1 MGKVGWLLALIYV
14 VCVALRLARFNLSTG
29 GETSWKDNFFEGV
42 PSPAG
47 GILVLS
53 PLIYEISGFDI
64 VNINY
69 KLVTP
74 IIFMLT
80 SILLIS
86 KIPTY
91 SFKKIVVPRSTTIFL
106 LFGIVLLFGLL
117 LIFPF
122 KVLALGCVI
131 YILMVPLSIFH
142 FLKLKKNLKNI
153 KNYSEEEPEDV
164 L

>member
-1 MGKVGWLLALIYV
+1 MFSFFLLVISIL
-14 VCVALRLARFNLSTG
+14 FLST
-29 GETSWKDNFFEGV
+29 
-42 PSPAG
+42 
-47 GILVLS
+47 
-53 PLIYEISGFDI
+53 I
-64 VNINY
+64 VFVVI
-69 KLVTP
+69 
-74 IIFMLT
+74 

-122 KVLALGCVI
+122 KALVIGCVV
-131 YILMVPLSIFH
+131 YFLMIPASIIH
-142 FLKLKKNLKNI
+142 FLKLKKSFKNDR
-153 KNYSEEEPEDV
+153 KMDDEEPEDF

>member
-1 MGKVGWLLALIYV
+1 M
-14 VCVALRLARFNLSTG
+14 
-29 GETSWKDNFFEGV
+29 
-42 PSPAG
+42 
-47 GILVLS
+47 
-53 PLIYEISGFDI
+53 
-64 VNINY
+64 
-69 KLVTP
+69 
-74 IIFMLT
+74 
-80 SILLIS
+80 
-86 KIPTY
+86 PTY

-106 LFGIVLLFGLL
+106 LFSIVLLFGLL

-131 YILMVPLSIFH
+131 YLLTIPVSGVH

>member
-1 MGKVGWLLALIYV
+1 MP
-14 VCVALRLARFNLSTG
+14 RL
-29 GETSWKDNFFEGV
+29 
-42 PSPAG
+42 
-47 GILVLS
+47 
-53 PLIYEISGFDI
+53 YDI
-64 VNINY
+64 IDLNY
-69 KLVTP
+69 KLITP
-74 IIFMLT
+74 MVFIVV
-80 SILLIS
+80 SVLLIS

-122 KVLALGCVI
+122 KFLALGCVI

-153 KNYSEEEPEDV
+153 KTYSEEEPEDV